1 MQVALTLFKWLIVLY
16 KVVTLNF
23 ISNLGVALALEHLV
37 QKWWFCFWENTREAV
52 HYIMPWLLH
61 TSNKAIKGSVMGRG
75 SHLVVFCKK
84 CVLKNFTKWTGKN
97 PNQKWNS
104 DWGVFLWTFQKN
116 FKACF
121 WTPPGNGFWKGG
133 GFYFTRTQ

>member
-1 MQVALTLFKWLIVLY
+1 MVNCSLQSSYIKLY
-16 KVVTLNF
+16 KQFGCCT
-23 ISNLGVALALEHLV
+23 
-37 QKWWFCFWENTREAV
+37 CFRTFSAKMMILFLRNTKEAV